1 MQRITVQVEDDQKE
15 WADERV
21 DSGEASNRSEV
32 VRRALWNYMAE
43 HGHGKA
49 GASDSR
55 LAATFKESAK
65 YLFVAALTWLGVTV
79 WFPFSYRTP
88 ALVLLLA
95 AATCVLGGEVVQQYD
110 VRPLAWLRE
119 RRSGQKA

>member
-1 MQRITVQVEDDQKE
+1 MDAVNVQVESEQKD
-15 WADERV
+15 WADSRV
-21 DSGEASNRSEV
+21 ESGEADNRSEV
-32 VRRALWNYMAE
+32 VRRALWKYMAA

-55 LAATFKESAK
+55 LGAAFRESAK

-88 ALVLLLA
+88 AVILLVA
-95 AATCVLGGEVVQQYD
+95 AGASMLCGEVVDQYD

-119 RRSGQKA
+119 RRGETR